1 MRQTGPELHRA
12 EGRKEGEKRGAIR
25 VRREY
30 LLRVLRHRFGELP
43 AQVEKRVSAARDM
56 AQLGEWFDR
65 ASNAATLDDV
75 GIVP

>member
-12 EGRKEGEKRGAIR
+12 EGRKEGEKKGELRA
-25 VRREY
+25 RREC
-30 LLRVLRHRFGELP
+30 LLRVLRNRFGELP
-43 AQVEKRVSAARDM
+43 AQVEKRVSAVRDF
-56 AQLGEWFDR
+56 AQLGEWLDR